1 MLATS
6 PRTQR
11 CARSDH
17 ICLRDTLRNSRHHT
31 VNKRLLAPAEMFG
44 RTMWRTAVLLLPRR
58 LRVCSQRG
66 SKGCRS
72 WCRCT
77 CSPTRVWSPP
87 CFMLLTGKK
96 PFSRMRRTI
105 QVTTRLVWM
114 NSQRTLF
121 FFSCWLSFILLLDG
135 EDEKPPLPPR
145 LASTSTPPASETPT
159 DRYKVSVWK
168 HFFVFIIVW

>member
-1 MLATS
+1 M
-6 PRTQR
+6 
-11 CARSDH
+11 
-17 ICLRDTLRNSRHHT
+17 RNSRHHT
-31 VNKRLLAPAEMFG
+31 VNKRLLAPTEMFG

-87 CFMLLTGKK
+87 CCMLLTGKK

-105 QVTTRLVWM
+105 QVIMRLGWM
-114 NSQRTLF
+114 NSQRTL

-159 DRYKVSVWK
+159 DRYKVSVWNS
-168 HFFVFIIVW
+168 FFVFIII